1 MVSFLILFVTNAF
14 AINVGEVK
22 DKMGSTFNE
31 RGGKTYKVVKGYLL
45 EMNDFLQ
52 TGEDGAMNIVFVDNT
67 KVTLAPNTEFL
78 IDEFAFDT
86 TVVPIEIAM
95 NVSVNVGTFTYESG
109 EISKM
114 NGDVEIVTPTASIT
128 VQGTAFSGSVS
139 TSGVTTITLLPD
151 SSGQVGK
158 VTVSNDAGSQTITQV
173 YTSVTV
179 LSDSL
184 VPRAPSPLDNLQKK
198 NLFDLDSVEDD
209 IKDKNDLQFD
219 RKEYNDLLENEKETF
234 ESNELLEQE
243 TLEIEMDAKEANEME
258 EQIVSE
264 ELTIESDTLTSD
276 TTVAVDD
283 FTTQSSEIDTSSTQD
298 IVVDEVVESDID
310 TSYYDEWE
318 DDLKDWGYIDDDN
331 QISVWD
337 AEGEQTMDWDDAKQ
351 MYAEMDQAYFDAIG
365 CSDCTWDTINWDSI
379 NWDEV
384 NWDEYMEEYNDLLE
398 DYGLTAYDNQVEDK
412 SEEVEEEATSTVEG
426 YTWEDFAL
434 DDDYYNNAEYK
445 NQGGPP
451 TLTVQNYCEYN
462 GYEDYWC
469 NQDYVDYLNSW
480 YKDDWTLKVTN
491 ESWTKESKK
500 IFGKLY
506 GWCGSYPNYK
516 MCDNQPKPWKM
527 KDLKKKYITDWSWDD
542 WDIYWDALF
551 DWWYTGYDYN
561 NEDDQTNWEDEYN
574 FEDDFDQDAELEILL
589 ASYNEEECLNYG
601 YYWDNANQSCGTEWV
616 DNSGSETVVTAS
628 GETLNY
634 TTGNVTQ
641 TLTTTDGLTGETS
654 SATSTGRVS
663 TLNNDFDADA
673 DTSVSGYTILN
684 RYNNNHRAYIK
695 VETADEADIQILQ
708 DTEAQHLDVGSSSAQ
723 NNITII
729 QTD

>member
-1 MVSFLILFVTNAF
+1 MKKILFLVSFLVLFCTSLLSAQ
-14 AINVGEVK
+14 ITSPKVGEVIGQ
-22 DKMGSTFNE
+22 MGTTWNE
-31 RGGKTYKVVKGYLL
+31 RDGQTQNTAMGYELQ
-45 EMNDFLQ
+45 MNDFLQ
-52 TGEDGAMNIVFVDNT
+52 TGEDGGMILSYVDKT
-67 KVTLAPNTEFL
+67 KFTMGPNTEL
-78 IDEFAFDT
+78 VIDEFAFDT
-86 TVVPIEIAM
+86 SVVPIELAM
-95 NVSVNVGTFTYESG
+95 NISVNVGSFTYESG
-109 EISKM
+109 SVSALGGEVNI
-114 NGDVEIVTPTASIT
+114 NAGFATVT
-128 VQGTAFSGSVS
+128 VQGTAFSGVVD
-139 TSGVTTITLLPD
+139 TSGQVTITLLPD
-151 SSGQVGK
+151 SQGDVGA
-158 VTVSNDAGSQTITQV
+158 VTVSNDAGSQTITNA
-173 YTSVTV
+173 YNSVSV
-179 LSDSL
+179 SSNDL
-184 VPRAPSPLDNLQKK
+184 APTPPKIETNKTDIIELNEL
-198 NLFDLDSVEDD
+198 EED
-209 IKDKNDLQFD
+209 IKD
-219 RKEYNDLLENEKETF
+219 
-234 ESNELLEQE
+234 ESQKHFGDVDSKSAQAMEEAIISE
-243 TLEIEMDAKEANEME
+243 EAN
-258 EQIVSE
+258 IVEDSN
-264 ELTIESDTLTSD
+264 TIVATDLSSSESDTMIETKSAEENTL
-276 TTVAVDD
+276 VEVVDD
-283 FTTQSSEIDTSSTQD
+283 
-298 IVVDEVVESDID
+298 VD
-310 TSYYDEWE
+310 TSYYDSWE
-318 DDLKDWGYIDDDN
+318 EDLKDWGYIDEDN

-337 AEGEQTMDWDDAKQ
+337 AEGEKTMDWDEAKK

-365 CSDCTWDTINWDSI
+365 CSDCTWDTINWDDVD
-379 NWDEV
+379 WDAV
-384 NWDEYMEEYNDLLE
+384 DWDAYYDEYNELFE
-398 DYGLTAYDNQVEDK
+398 DYGLTSWADEEEEVNVVEDTK
-412 SEEVEEEATSTVEG
+412 EETEADVVEG

-616 DNSGSETVVTAS
+616 DNSGSETQVTAS

-634 TTGNVTQ
+634 STGDVTQ
-641 TLTTTDGLTGETS
+641 TLTTTSGGVSTS
-654 SATSTGRVS
+654 TTSTGRVS
-663 TLNNDFDADA
+663 TLNNDFNATA
-673 DTSVSGYTILN
+673 STSGDYTIIN
-684 RYNNNHRAYIK
+684 RYNDNHRAYIK
-695 VETADEADIQILQ
+695 VETSKTADIQILQ
-708 DTEAQHLDVGSSSAQ
+708 DSEAQNIDVGDVIPPGYP
-723 NNITII
+723 NITII

>member
-1 MVSFLILFVTNAF
+1 MLKMKKILFLVSFLVLFCTSLLSAQ
-14 AINVGEVK
+14 ITSPKVGEVIGQ
-22 DKMGSTFNE
+22 MGTTWNE
-31 RGGKTYKVVKGYLL
+31 RDGQTQNTAMGYELQ
-45 EMNDFLQ
+45 MNDFLQ
-52 TGEDGAMNIVFVDNT
+52 TGEDGGMILSDVDKT
-67 KVTLAPNTEFL
+67 KFTMGPNTEL
-78 IDEFAFDT
+78 VIDEFAFDT
-86 TVVPIEIAM
+86 SVVPIELAM
-95 NVSVNVGTFTYESG
+95 NISVNVGSFTYESG
-109 EISKM
+109 SVSALGGEVNI
-114 NGDVEIVTPTASIT
+114 NAGFATVT
-128 VQGTAFSGSVS
+128 VQGTAFSGVVD
-139 TSGVTTITLLPD
+139 TSGQVTITLLPD
-151 SSGQVGK
+151 SQGDVGA
-158 VTVSNDAGSQTITQV
+158 VTVSNDAGSQTITNA
-173 YTSVTV
+173 YNSVSV
-179 LSDSL
+179 SSNDL
-184 VPRAPSPLDNLQKK
+184 APTPPKIETNKTDIIELNEL
-198 NLFDLDSVEDD
+198 EED
-209 IKDKNDLQFD
+209 IKD
-219 RKEYNDLLENEKETF
+219 
-234 ESNELLEQE
+234 ESQKHFGDVDSKSAQAMEEAIISE
-243 TLEIEMDAKEANEME
+243 EAN
-258 EQIVSE
+258 IVEDSN
-264 ELTIESDTLTSD
+264 TIVATDLSSSESDTMIETKSAEENTL
-276 TTVAVDD
+276 VEVVDD
-283 FTTQSSEIDTSSTQD
+283 
-298 IVVDEVVESDID
+298 VD
-310 TSYYDEWE
+310 TSYYDSWE
-318 DDLKDWGYIDDDN
+318 EDLKDWGYIDEDN

-337 AEGEQTMDWDDAKQ
+337 AEGEKTMDWDEAKK

-365 CSDCTWDTINWDSI
+365 CSDCTWDTINWDDVD
-379 NWDEV
+379 WDAV
-384 NWDEYMEEYNDLLE
+384 DWDAYYDEYNELLE
-398 DYGLTAYDNQVEDK
+398 DYGLTSWA
-412 SEEVEEEATSTVEG
+412 VEEEEVNVVEDTKEETEADVVEG

-616 DNSGSETVVTAS
+616 DNSGSETQVTAS

-634 TTGNVTQ
+634 STGDVTQ
-641 TLTTTDGLTGETS
+641 TLTTTSGGVSTS
-654 SATSTGRVS
+654 TTSTGRVS
-663 TLNNDFDADA
+663 TLNNDFNATA
-673 DTSVSGYTILN
+673 STSGDYTIIN
-684 RYNNNHRAYIK
+684 RYNDNHRAYIK
-695 VETADEADIQILQ
+695 VETSKTADIQILQ
-708 DTEAQHLDVGSSSAQ
+708 DSEAQNIDVGDVIPPGYP
-723 NNITII
+723 NITII

>member
-1 MVSFLILFVTNAF
+1 MLKMKKILFLVSFLVLFCTSLLSAQ
-14 AINVGEVK
+14 ITSPKVGEVIGQ
-22 DKMGSTFNE
+22 MGTTWNE
-31 RGGKTYKVVKGYLL
+31 RDGQTQNTAMGYELQ
-45 EMNDFLQ
+45 MNDFLQ
-52 TGEDGAMNIVFVDNT
+52 TGEDGGMILSYVDKT
-67 KVTLAPNTEFL
+67 KFTMGPNTEL
-78 IDEFAFDT
+78 VIDEFAFDT
-86 TVVPIEIAM
+86 SVVPIELAM
-95 NVSVNVGTFTYESG
+95 NISVNVGSFTYESG
-109 EISKM
+109 SVSALGGEVNI
-114 NGDVEIVTPTASIT
+114 NAGFATVT
-128 VQGTAFSGSVS
+128 VQGTAFSGVVD
-139 TSGVTTITLLPD
+139 TSGQVTITLLPD
-151 SSGQVGK
+151 SQGDVGA
-158 VTVSNDAGSQTITQV
+158 VTVSNDAGSQTITNA
-173 YTSVTV
+173 YNSVSV
-179 LSDSL
+179 SSNDL
-184 VPRAPSPLDNLQKK
+184 APTPPKIETNKTDIIELNEL
-198 NLFDLDSVEDD
+198 EED
-209 IKDKNDLQFD
+209 IKD
-219 RKEYNDLLENEKETF
+219 
-234 ESNELLEQE
+234 ESQKHFGDVDSKSAQAMEEAIISE
-243 TLEIEMDAKEANEME
+243 EAN
-258 EQIVSE
+258 IVEDSN
-264 ELTIESDTLTSD
+264 TIVATDLSSSESDTMIETKSAEENTL
-276 TTVAVDD
+276 VEVVDD
-283 FTTQSSEIDTSSTQD
+283 
-298 IVVDEVVESDID
+298 VD
-310 TSYYDEWE
+310 TSYYDSWE
-318 DDLKDWGYIDDDN
+318 EDLKDWGYIDEDN

-337 AEGEQTMDWDDAKQ
+337 AEGEKTMDWDEAKK

-365 CSDCTWDTINWDSI
+365 CSDCTWDTINWDDVD
-379 NWDEV
+379 WDAV
-384 NWDEYMEEYNDLLE
+384 DWDAYYDEYNELLE
-398 DYGLTAYDNQVEDK
+398 DYGLTSWA
-412 SEEVEEEATSTVEG
+412 VEEEEVNVVEDTKEETEADVVEG

-616 DNSGSETVVTAS
+616 DNSGSETQVTAS

-634 TTGNVTQ
+634 STGDVTQ
-641 TLTTTDGLTGETS
+641 TLTTTSGGVSTS
-654 SATSTGRVS
+654 TTSTGRVS
-663 TLNNDFDADA
+663 TVNNDFNATA
-673 DTSVSGYTILN
+673 STSGDYTIIN
-684 RYNNNHRAYIK
+684 RYNDNHRAYIK
-695 VETADEADIQILQ
+695 VETSKTADIQILQ
-708 DTEAQHLDVGSSSAQ
+708 DSEAQNIDVGDVIPPGYP
-723 NNITII
+723 NITII